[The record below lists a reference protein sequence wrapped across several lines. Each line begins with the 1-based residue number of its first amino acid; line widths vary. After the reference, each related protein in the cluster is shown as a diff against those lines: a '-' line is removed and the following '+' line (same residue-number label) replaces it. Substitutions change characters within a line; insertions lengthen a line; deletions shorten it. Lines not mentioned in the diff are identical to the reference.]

1 MTVQN
6 IFLSEGDLGHM
17 FLAILTLLFFAHLM
31 GQLFSRM
38 HLPRVVGEICGG
50 IFLGPSGVGAISP
63 EMYTFLFNAFPEEG
77 KILSFFYW
85 IGLVLLLLTAGFKI
99 DKSSEFK
106 DQKIVSNLIISA
118 TLLPIIG
125 GIIYYHLYDF
135 TPYQGIAGSQ
145 LSMGI
150 IVCISIAVTSIPVIS
165 KIFIDLDIIH
175 SRFAKVVLATSTIQ
189 DLILW
194 VILGVAIKTS
204 TDNASSISLTVL
216 ISLLFLA
223 GSLFM
228 GPYLANYIT
237 KLKGNLLLESSPIGY
252 ILGICLFMIV
262 MANSLGINIAFG
274 ALMAG
279 YIIRT
284 LSDKTFQSARDSISS
299 FSLSFF
305 IPIYFAIVGLKINLV
320 SHFDVNLFLTFLF
333 ISSFLEIG
341 SVCLGLRAL
350 KMDWLTRFN
359 FGMAM
364 NARGGPGII
373 IASMA
378 YEFSIINE
386 AFFLIL
392 ILVAIV
398 TSMISGSWFKF
409 VLNRGWPLYQV

>member
-1 MTVQN
+1 
-6 IFLSEGDLGHM
+6 
-17 FLAILTLLFFAHLM
+17 
-31 GQLFSRM
+31 
-38 HLPRVVGEICGG
+38 
-50 IFLGPSGVGAISP
+50 
-63 EMYTFLFNAFPEEG
+63 
-77 KILSFFYW
+77 
-85 IGLVLLLLTAGFKI
+85 
-99 DKSSEFK
+99 
-106 DQKIVSNLIISA
+106 
-118 TLLPIIG
+118 
-125 GIIYYHLYDF
+125 
-135 TPYQGIAGSQ
+135 
-145 LSMGI
+145 
-150 IVCISIAVTSIPVIS
+150 
-165 KIFIDLDIIH
+165 
-175 SRFAKVVLATSTIQ
+175 
-189 DLILW
+189 
-194 VILGVAIKTS
+194 
-204 TDNASSISLTVL
+204 
-216 ISLLFLA
+216 
-223 GSLFM
+223 
-228 GPYLANYIT
+228 
-237 KLKGNLLLESSPIGY
+237 
-252 ILGICLFMIV
+252 MIV